1 MSNLDTIHGFTEC
14 QESKSHTSV
23 NINQSSAND
32 PSHETIR
39 TALAALRPSG
49 LQNLVAIPLVGPPIG
64 ATFDLPAQLDEA
76 ADWTANQNAAGH
88 NLYFTVNLVS
98 ERVHGKPTK
107 THIAAAEYAHVDID
121 PDVTNGYAE
130 GRDRLLNETLPE
142 LQAFTPAPSF
152 IIDSGN
158 GLGCFWRLDG
168 ATVQEAEDL
177 NRRLIVQFGGDPGTY
192 NIDRLMR
199 LPGTLNYPTKT
210 KLAKGYPEAPSSARL
225 LPACD
230 ATYPVAALADVLPA
244 VALTTP
250 ALPVS
255 ADPPDLTP
263 LTPED
268 IQALDARLAVVLDQ
282 SPSLRRRWHGETNG
296 LQDTSRSGLDF
307 SVTALLKATGFSY
320 PETAHLLR
328 HSFKHGKGT
337 ENTERDLQ
345 RNWTRCGTVS
355 PAEIYAVCSEARQR
369 GDRWEEA
376 LYATQ
381 PNEQTV
387 DAVLDQLAQEKDSS
401 GKRVLKAD
409 YEVFATSR
417 VAEAAE
423 QQVIAQ
429 AGNRL
434 ALLWDPRDMNA
445 MTDRVEDALRT
456 IPGRWEVLL
465 YGGVHS
471 CVAVKPPQHMVSLDE
486 QGAKPPCIPVFE
498 PYNRD
503 SMYLRIEQSVACYS
517 QDKGKAVA
525 IRVPRELPGL
535 ILNKPDP
542 DLPTTMGLVSHPLLL
557 RTGELL
563 INEGLHEAS
572 GIYVHFGGSTFAAPD
587 DLTPEES
594 AAILQTEMLGEFP
607 FASAADEGAAL
618 ALILTAIERKT
629 MDMAPAFM
637 INAATQGSG
646 KTTLARMVHL
656 LVTGQDMPVTAM
668 TENADEQEKALTA
681 MLLQS
686 VPIVC
691 FDNVPD
697 GFKVDSPALA
707 KALTSLTHTGRIL
720 GLSKMATLPTNTVF
734 VVTGNNITASIDLT
748 RRLLE
753 VRLAPKEARPEQR
766 RFQQPDVAAYVL
778 RNRSR
783 WMQAALAVL
792 SGNRQAQPDAP
803 PSGFSQWDRMVRWPL
818 VNAGVTDPVAKF
830 DAVRDNSP
838 DLERL
843 TAWMLGLAHGY
854 GEGNSFRASDL
865 ERSPN
870 DCHHIRDTAGLEAQQ
885 RKIAMYTDYLDGH
898 PPTKGWGNVKSISWM
913 LAGLVE
919 RTIEGYKLT
928 RKTIHG
934 TAHYTVVRVGPGG

>member
-23 NINQSSAND
+23 NINQSRAND
-32 PSHETIR
+32 PSREMIR
-39 TALAALRPSG
+39 TALATIRPDG
-49 LQNLVAIPLVGPPIG
+49 LQNLVAIPLGGPPIG
-64 ATFDLPAQLDEA
+64 ATFDLPAQLDQA
-76 ADWTANQNAAGH
+76 VDWATDQNKTGK
-88 NLYFTVNLVS
+88 NVYFTVNPVS
-98 ERVHGKPTK
+98 ERVHGKPNK
-107 THIAAAEYAHVDID
+107 THIAAAEYAHIDID
-121 PDVTNGYAE
+121 PDPGDGYGE
-130 GRDRLLNETLPE
+130 GRAHLLNETLPE
-142 LQAFTPAPSF
+142 LQAFTPAPSL

-168 ATVQEAEDL
+168 ATVQEAEDI
-177 NRRLIVQFGGDPGTY
+177 NRRLIARFGGDAGTY

-210 KLAKGYPEAPSSARL
+210 KLAKGYPEEPSLAKLLARGDGTYTASVL
-225 LPACD
+225 ADGLPPVDSVTPHLPAP
-230 ATYPVAALADVLPA
+230 TFTAD
-244 VALTTP
+244 T
-250 ALPVS
+250 
-255 ADPPDLTP
+255 TP
-263 LTPED
+263 LTPEE
-268 IQALDARLAVVLDQ
+268 IQALDARLAEVLDQ
-282 SPSLRRRWHGETNG
+282 SPSLRRRWQGETDG

-307 SVTALLKATGFSY
+307 SVTALLKAAGFSY
-320 PETAHLLR
+320 QESAHLLR
-328 HSFKHGKGT
+328 HSFRHGKGT
-337 ENTERDLQ
+337 ENTDRDLQ
-345 RNWTRCGTVS
+345 RNWQRCGTAS
-355 PAEIYAVCSEARQR
+355 PAETYAVCSEARQR
-369 GDRWEEA
+369 GERWEEA

-381 PNEQTV
+381 PNAQTV
-387 DAVLDQLAQEKDSS
+387 DAVLERLSQESGSS
-401 GKRVLKAD
+401 GKRALKAD

-417 VAEAAE
+417 EAEAAE
-423 QQVIAQ
+423 QQVIAE

-471 CVAVKPPQHMVSLDE
+471 RVAVKPPQHMGSLDQ

-503 SMYLRIEQSVACYS
+503 SMLLRIEQSVSCYS
-517 QDKGKAVA
+517 TEKGKAVA
-525 IRVPRELPGL
+525 IPVPEKLPTL

-542 DLPTTMGLVSHPLLL
+542 GLPTTVGLVSHPLLL
-557 RTGELL
+557 PTGELL
-563 INEGLHEAS
+563 INEGLHEES
-572 GIYVHFGGSTFAAPD
+572 GIYVHFGGSTFVAPD
-587 DLTPEES
+587 DLTPK
-594 AAILQTEMLGEFP
+594 AGIDILRTEMLGEFP
-607 FASAADEGAAL
+607 FASPADEGAAL

-656 LVTGQDMPVTAM
+656 LVTGHDMPVTAM

-766 RFQQPDVAAYVL
+766 RFKQPDVAAYVL

-792 SGNRQAQPDAP
+792 SGNRQAQRDAP

-818 VNAGVTDPVAKF
+818 VNAGVADPVAKF
-830 DAVRDNSP
+830 DAVRESSP

-854 GEGNSFRASDL
+854 GEGNSFRAADL
-865 ERSPN
+865 VRQ
-870 DCHHIRDTAGLEAQQ
+870 TGLYLPSYPQLSGVDAKQ
-885 RKIAMYTDYLDGH
+885 IADMYTDYLDGH
-898 PPTKGWGNVKSISWM
+898 PPPKGWGNVKSISWM

-928 RKTIHG
+928 RKTVRG
-934 TAHYTVVRVGPGG
+934 TAHYTVVRVGPSG